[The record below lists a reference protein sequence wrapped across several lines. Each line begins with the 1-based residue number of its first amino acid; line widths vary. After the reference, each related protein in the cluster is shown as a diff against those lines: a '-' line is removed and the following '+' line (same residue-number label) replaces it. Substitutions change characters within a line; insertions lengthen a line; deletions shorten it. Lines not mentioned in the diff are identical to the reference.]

1 MTEPDN
7 LVLVQL
13 RELRAEL
20 NASEQRM
27 TERFEKRFNAIEKR
41 LDAMHLNG
49 VTALRN
55 FIGHR
60 AMTER
65 TIGSI
70 DEELAQSKRRVER
83 LESAPS

>member
-13 RELRAEL
+13 RELRAEMKADREAL
-20 NASEQRM
+20 S
-27 TERFEKRFNAIEKR
+27 IEIRKLEAEMSKR

-49 VTALRN
+49 VKALRG

-65 TIGSI
+65 SMASI
-70 DEELAQSKRRVER
+70 DEELAQLKRRVER
-83 LESAPS
+83 LEGAPS

>member
-7 LVLVQL
+7 LVLAHL
-13 RELRAEL
+13 RELRADL
-20 NASEQRM
+20 KA
-27 TERFEKRFNAIEKR
+27 TEERLTTRLQTIEKR

-49 VTALRN
+49 VTALRS

-65 TIGSI
+65 AMGSI
-70 DEELAQSKRRVER
+70 DEELAQLKQRVER